1 MKNKKMKKQF
11 LVACWLV
18 AAAAT
23 MSCQKMGLNPSSKDE
38 LKKESNI
45 QAVTLAG
52 FILDEKSSW
61 KYLDNG
67 SDQGLAWRSSGFNDA
82 SWKTG
87 SGQFGF
93 GDGDEA
99 TVLQSGFVTYYF
111 RKHINVADVNTLP
124 DSVILSMIHDD
135 GAVVYIN
142 GVEVLRTPLLPQTGA
157 ITYTTG
163 TSTFIPT
170 AQENNFFDYKIASS
184 RLSTG
189 DNVIAIEVHNQ
200 NNSSSDVSFDCAI
213 KDFVASDPDG
223 PYVFFRNNQY
233 VVKSISRENGYVSQ
247 TYSSR
252 DQVNLT
258 VELPGGGS
266 FAVNLKP
273 QLISREPSESATLPS
288 KYFATSDIEGS
299 IDAFILMLKKA
310 NIMDNNYNWSYGT
323 GHIYIMGDVFDRGPY
338 VTQCL
343 WLIYKLEQE
352 AANAGGKLHFILG
365 NHDIMNL
372 IGDYRYVNAKYMTN
386 AQTIGETYS
395 ALYDADSE
403 LGKWLRSKN
412 ILEKSGS
419 TLFLHAGISP
429 DVAALPKTVTDLNV
443 YVGNVINK
451 TCTTQNC
458 KTATSGSVG
467 LYWYRGM
474 AQQAL
479 TQAQVDAIL
488 TKFGADRTYIGHT
501 ILNNQITLLYQNK
514 ILAIDLEHANN
525 YNDGYMEGVYY
536 NSGCYFKFHTT
547 QLSTT
552 YTPLIGSNCTAP

>member
-1 MKNKKMKKQF
+1 MN
-11 LVACWLV
+11 LNP
-18 AAAAT
+18 
-23 MSCQKMGLNPSSKDE
+23 GLNDE
-38 LKKESNI
+38 LKQESVVQGVI
-45 QAVTLAG
+45 SPQSVV
-52 FILDEKSSW
+52 DEKSSW

-67 SDQGLAWRSSGFNDA
+67 SDQGSAWRSAGFND
-82 SWKTG
+82 SGWKTG
-87 SGQFGF
+87 AGQFGF

-111 RKHINVADVNTLP
+111 RKHVNITDVNALP

-142 GVEVLRTPLLPQTGA
+142 GTEVLRTPLMPQTGT

-170 AQENNFFDYKIASS
+170 AQENNFFTYKIAKSHFNN
-184 RLSTG
+184 G
-189 DNVIAIEVHNQ
+189 DNVIAVEVHNQ
-200 NNSSSDVSFDCAI
+200 NSSSSDVSFDLSIRNA
-213 KDFVASDPDG
+213 VESDPDG

-233 VVKSISRENGYVSQ
+233 IVKSITKQNGYVSQ
-247 TYSSR
+247 TYASR
-252 DQVNLT
+252 DQVNLN

-273 QLISREPSESATLPS
+273 QLLNREPSESATLPT

-299 IDAFILMLKKA
+299 IDAFILLLKKA
-310 NIMDNNYNWSYGT
+310 NIIDNNYKWTYGT
-323 GHIYIMGDVFDRGPY
+323 GHLFIMGDVFDRGKY

-352 AANAGGKLHFILG
+352 AANAGGKVHFILG

-372 IGDYRYVNAKYMTN
+372 IGDYRYVNAKYTAN
-386 AQTIGETYS
+386 AQTIGEPYS

-412 ILEKSGS
+412 ILEKSGN

-458 KTATSGSVG
+458 KTATSSSVG

-474 AQQAL
+474 AQQTL
-479 TQAQVDAIL
+479 TQAEVDAIL
-488 TKFGADRTYIGHT
+488 AKFGADRTYIGHT
-501 ILNNQITLLYQNK
+501 ILNNQITLLYQSK

-525 YNDGYMEGVYY
+525 YNNGYMEGVYY

-547 QLSTT
+547 QLNST
-552 YTPLIGSNCTAP
+552 YTPLIGSNCSTP